1 MCYSTVGTDDAE
13 TSALHIIVGGSPPG
27 SEAGAAP
34 CAAGGLRASPSSGP
48 RPSEASLPPPIPPR
62 LPMAIRGLFKNIRPA
77 QSPPSLGAPGT
88 PRPGWLP
95 SASPCAGQAA
105 PARAVSAFWCPARCP
120 LPSQGPAGHRAR
132 VPRRPPCPFH
142 VPATVPRG
150 SSVMRVPKARKAP
163 VLLVTGSGTERPLG
177 GSDVCRPPHGRRTA
191 PPPRPRSAARVGP
204 GPGDARRRGLPLRLR
219 GSACRVPSP
228 PSPLLPAATPREL
241 RGRGLAPR
249 PRRGFPGPFG
259 RESSISVA

>member
-1 MCYSTVGTDDAE
+1 MRRHRLCTSSWVGPRRA
-13 TSALHIIVGGSPPG
+13 PRPG
-27 SEAGAAP
+27 Q
-34 CAAGGLRASPSSGP
+34 LRARRAACGPHRPRGPGHLKLLCRLPSRP
-48 RPSEASLPPPIPPR
+48 VFPWPSEGSSKTS
-62 LPMAIRGLFKNIRPA
+62 GLL
-77 QSPPSLGAPGT
+77 SPPSLGAPGT

-105 PARAVSAFWCPARCP
+105 PARSCLGILVPCTLPAP
-120 LPSQGPAGHRAR
+120 QPGPSHRAR

-142 VPATVPRG
+142 VPSTVPRG
-150 SSVMRVPKARKAP
+150 SSVTRVPKARKAP

-204 GPGDARRRGLPLRLR
+204 GPGDAQRRGLPLRLR
-219 GSACRVPSP
+219 GSACRMPSP
-228 PSPLLPAATPREL
+228 PSPLLPVATPREL
-241 RGRGLAPR
+241 RGRGLVPR

>member
-1 MCYSTVGTDDAE
+1 MRRHRLC
-13 TSALHIIVGGSPPG
+13 TSSWV
-27 SEAGAAP
+27 
-34 CAAGGLRASPSSGP
+34 GP
-48 RPSEASLPPPIPPR
+48 RRA
-62 LPMAIRGLFKNIRPA
+62 
-77 QSPPSLGAPGT
+77 
-88 PRPGWLP
+88 PRPGQLRARRAACGPHRPRGPGHLKLLCRLP
-95 SASPCAGQAA
+95 SCPVFPWPSEGSSKTSGLLRAHPASRRLAPRGQAGSPQRPHA
-105 PARAVSAFWCPARCP
+105 LAKLPLPGAVSAFWCPARCP

-142 VPATVPRG
+142 VPSTVPRG
-150 SSVMRVPKARKAP
+150 SSVTRVPKARKAP

-219 GSACRVPSP
+219 GSACRMPSP